1 MNLVECVVTSVLG
14 DPIKKKFHS
23 DVIYKDIEYWEVQV
37 EYNSY
42 GSDGRTTLTFYT
54 EEKAKEV
61 KEGYVFLG

>member
-14 DPIKKKFHS
+14 DPVKKEFYS
-23 DVIYKDIEYWEVQV
+23 DDVCEYIDYWEVQV

-42 GSDGRTTLTFYT
+42 GSNGRTTLTFCT
-54 EEKAKEV
+54 EEKVKEV

>member
-23 DVIYKDIEYWEVQV
+23 DVICKDIEYWEVQV

>member
-14 DPIKKKFHS
+14 NPKKKKFYS
-23 DVIYKDIEYWEVQV
+23 DITNEYIDYWVIPV

-42 GSDGRTTLTFYT
+42 GSIGKTTLTFTT